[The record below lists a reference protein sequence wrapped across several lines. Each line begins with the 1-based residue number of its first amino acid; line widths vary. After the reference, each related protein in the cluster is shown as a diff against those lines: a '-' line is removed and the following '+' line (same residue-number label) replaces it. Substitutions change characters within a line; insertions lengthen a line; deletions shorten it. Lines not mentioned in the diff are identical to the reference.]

1 MLCNNFILVVSRGWA
16 VMALGLV
23 DWVAKV
29 FSSRGL
35 LVTKLFKFNTPRP
48 QILFSAKKFQA
59 GALALWA
66 CEEGWM
72 QVFVC
77 VCVGKGVGG
86 LLRCF
91 FGGSSLVRWVI
102 GDRAQQQERLKR
114 RCTYGR

>member
-1 MLCNNFILVVSRGWA
+1 MLCNNFILVVSRGSA

-35 LVTKLFKFNTPRP
+35 LVTKLFKFKTPRP
-48 QILFSAKKFQA
+48 QILFSARKFQA

-77 VCVGKGVGG
+77 VMGM
-86 LLRCF
+86 
-91 FGGSSLVRWVI
+91 
-102 GDRAQQQERLKR
+102 
-114 RCTYGR
+114 